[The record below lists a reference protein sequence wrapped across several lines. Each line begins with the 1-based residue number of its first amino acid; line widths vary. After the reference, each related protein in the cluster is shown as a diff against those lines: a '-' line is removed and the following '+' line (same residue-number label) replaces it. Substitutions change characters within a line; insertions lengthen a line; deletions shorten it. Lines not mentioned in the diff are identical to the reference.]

1 MRPIIIPT
9 LLLLAASAVGPG
21 AARPSSAA
29 RMPAPALATHL
40 PASVAAQAAPV
51 RVGTV
56 AGASTVALDYAA
68 AQGWFQAEGLSVVP
82 VALPGT
88 AEVLLALVGSSLDL
102 GPTHPFAH
110 LWLRDQGADLRVI
123 AAGAVEARGSP
134 VHALLVRADSPLQT
148 AHDLEGKQL
157 GISATTTSDRLMVE
171 AWLALQGVERSR
183 VALVELPETVHVRA
197 LLEGSVDTVSAVEP
211 FVTGALGRGV
221 RVLAHHYT
229 DTNAITLLNYYVAT
243 ADWLGGHADVARRFA
258 RALHRAHAA
267 LEADPALKQQ
277 AVERRLALSADLA
290 GRMRHVTLAT
300 RVDPAALQWWSD
312 TGRRFGLLHT
322 PLTAADLVFDSAR

>member
-1 MRPIIIPT
+1 MRPIVIPT

-21 AARPSSAA
+21 TARPSSAA

-40 PASVAAQAAPV
+40 PASVAPQVAPV

-56 AGASTVALDYAA
+56 AGASSAALDYAA
-68 AQGWFQAEGLSVVP
+68 EQGWFQAEGLSVVP

-88 AEVLLALVGSSLDL
+88 AEVLLALVGGSLDI
-102 GPTHPFAH
+102 GPTNPFAH

-134 VHALLVRADSPLQT
+134 VHALLVRAESPLQ
-148 AHDLEGKQL
+148 AARDLEGTQV
-157 GISATTTSDRLMVE
+157 GISASNTSDRLMLQ

-183 VALVELPETVHVRA
+183 VALVELPEPVHVRA
-197 LLEGSVDTVSAVEP
+197 LLEGSVDAVSAVEP

-229 DTNAITLLNYYVAT
+229 DTNATTLLSYHVAT
-243 ADWLGGHADVARRFA
+243 AAWLSGHADTARRFA

-277 AVERRLALSADLA
+277 AVERRLAIPADLA
-290 GRMRHVTLAT
+290 GRMGHATLPT

-312 TGRRFGLLHT
+312 TGRRVGLFQT
-322 PLTAADLVFDSAR
+322 PLTAAELVFDSAR